1 MDEDFKEVQE
11 KFQGLDMK
19 SLIEGPLI
27 AAREAEMMLAPA
39 TKDFIDEIGLAP
51 EPRNTSQNSKNT
63 DETKQK
69 TE

>member
-11 KFQGLDMK
+11 KFEGLDMK
-19 SLIEGPLI
+19 TVIEGPLR
-27 AAREAEMMLAPA
+27 AASEAETMLASA
-39 TKDFIDEIGLAP
+39 TTEFIDEIGLAP
-51 EPRNTSQNSKNT
+51 ENRNTSKSIKNT

>member
-1 MDEDFKEVQE
+1 MGEDFKEVQE

-27 AAREAEMMLAPA
+27 ATREAEMMLAPA
-39 TKDFIDEIGLAP
+39 TKDFIEKVGLAP
-51 EPRNTSQNSKNT
+51 ENRNTSQSTKNT
-63 DETKQK
+63 DATKQK